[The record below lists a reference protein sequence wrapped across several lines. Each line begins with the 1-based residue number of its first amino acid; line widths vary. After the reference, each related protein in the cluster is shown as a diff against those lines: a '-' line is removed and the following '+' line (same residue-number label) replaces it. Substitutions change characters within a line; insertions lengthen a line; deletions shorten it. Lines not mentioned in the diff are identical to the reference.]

1 MELDEALMEQL
12 LAKLNWKSGIRP
24 LGDIATESCFVQK
37 QMPFIKQQLV
47 ETQSSSILVTQSSW
61 TNQLI
66 HSGVISDIN
75 DHTTMHSLSELHLL
89 FHTRQQQPAHRTF
102 HRLQYDA
109 HAYFL
114 VNQILRPT
122 IKFQRVL
129 ESALNHLPNDPDR
142 AWQELCKVWHD
153 FGFLWPQKIILGCKH
168 HIKHVYQVQNDK
180 ERLPQLQSANEI
192 TSNAMNIKLQKYG
205 RSKGLSSFTNQ
216 HNSTSIMNE
225 DHQKLRQSVLSWE
238 IIKRTDVRPIYEF
251 LPTDMRNVIYQLIKQ
266 FVHRIPFNTPF
277 LLRNI
282 STGGYLCW
290 RRNIRQQVQQ
300 VQQLQQQQQ
309 QVHEHTTSK
318 QENHQHK
325 PYLFATLPI
334 ADVNIQSFTWK
345 FTNTIPNNASHLH
358 QKNPKQIE
366 KYVRCGSQLYLSS
379 FDTQQNKSHQ
389 PILPSSPPSSLSHQI
404 LTSNLSDG
412 IKSLHWNPIL
422 EKTTRVRSL
431 EFTNLSTPTDVP
443 LQQQQQHCWTI
454 ESPDL
459 GLDHDDDIS
468 TDGHLNVDIV
478 IGRLKP
484 ILHKEIISL
493 RQILYL
499 CSVNN
504 QVSRSSSLTQGIHQ
518 SNTPAHPNH
527 RHRHRHK
534 NMDEC
539 ESPPFLGIPSPV
551 PPAAAAVMAMVQ
563 HDLFEESS
571 PDSYLNNNND
581 SITNNFNM
589 SMNQQQRFDESNI
602 ISSNSTLPL
611 TSTTANTSQTSL
623 PFYNLQ
629 TYTVLSNPS
638 KVFSP
643 MISPSHSTS
652 PLLPTQQKQKQ
663 QHQHSLNPVLAKERA
678 LISELEESYWM
689 IELYSQFEKDQHEQ
703 LQQQQHLH
711 HHHNSILPKQQQ
723 QQNKGKQRLQ
733 LNDHREPNTKQPQLK
748 MVMSLDTLR
757 EDAQNN
763 KQMDNTFNN
772 GDDNGSLRRVQSFSS
787 VYDQQF
793 NQKQQE
799 EQQNNNSSTF
809 QRFAG
814 MLIEKNET
822 KKHNYNHSHHNN
834 NNNSNN
840 NNDNRIQPQQQDL
853 NTSTSTNTYIYKD
866 QFMLTGGIAQE
877 RAHHKVQPYLRLYAA
892 KQNNKTWSHFFKQSS
907 LTNVKRWLK
916 SE

>member
-102 HRLQYDA
+102 HRLQFDA

-129 ESALNHLPNDPDR
+129 ESALNHLPDDPDR

-153 FGFLWPQKIILGCKH
+153 FGFLWPQKIILGSCKH
-168 HIKHVYQVQNDK
+168 HIKHVYQVQNDG

-192 TSNAMNIKLQKYG
+192 TSNAMNIELQKYG
-205 RSKGLSSFTNQ
+205 RSKGKELSSFTNQ
-216 HNSTSIMNE
+216 HNNTSIMSE
-225 DHQKLRQSVLSWE
+225 DHHQKLRQSVLSWE

-251 LPTDMRNVIYQLIKQ
+251 LPTEMRDVIYQLIKQ

-300 VQQLQQQQQ
+300 LQQQQ
-309 QVHEHTTSK
+309 QVHENTASK

-334 ADVNIQSFTWK
+334 TDVNLQSFTWK
-345 FTNTIPNNASHLH
+345 FTNTIPDNTQNN
-358 QKNPKQIE
+358 
-366 KYVRCGSQLYLSS
+366 
-379 FDTQQNKSHQ
+379 SHQ

-431 EFTNLSTPTDVP
+431 EFTNLSTSTDIP

-468 TDGHLNVDIV
+468 TDGHLNVDIA

-504 QVSRSSSLTQGIHQ
+504 QVSRSSTLTQGIHQ
-518 SNTPAHPNH
+518 SNAATHSN
-527 RHRHRHK
+527 HRHRHK
-534 NMDEC
+534 NIDEC
-539 ESPPFLGIPSPV
+539 ESPQFLGIPSPV
-551 PPAAAAVMAMVQ
+551 PPAAAAVMAIVQ
-563 HDLFEESS
+563 HDLLEESS
-571 PDSYLNNNND
+571 LDPYVNNNNNNNNNNND
-581 SITNNFNM
+581 NSNTYHI
-589 SMNQQQRFDESNI
+589 SMNQQQQQQQQRFDESNI

-652 PLLPTQQKQKQ
+652 PLLSTQQKQKQ
-663 QHQHSLNPVLAKERA
+663 QQQHSLNPVLAKEHA

-703 LQQQQHLH
+703 QQQQQQQQH
-711 HHHNSILPKQQQ
+711 
-723 QQNKGKQRLQ
+723 KGKQKLQ
-733 LNDHREPNTKQPQLK
+733 SNHHHEYNTKRPQLK

-763 KQMDNTFNN
+763 KQMDYTFNN
-772 GDDNGSLRRVQSFSS
+772 GEDNESLRRVQSFSS
-787 VYDQQF
+787 VYDHQF

-799 EQQNNNSSTF
+799 EQKNNNSSTF
-809 QRFAG
+809 QRFSG

-822 KKHNYNHSHHNN
+822 KKHSYNHSNHNSN
-834 NNNSNN
+834 NINSNN
-840 NNDNRIQPQQQDL
+840 NNNNNIIQSQQQDL